1 MGSSNH
7 NVDEAIED
15 ESNQKH
21 AEIMSTRKHDND
33 NDDLSVSSDSSCKI
47 NDNTLLTN
55 DAEVN
60 VSKKNH
66 PQTQL
71 S

>member
-7 NVDEAIED
+7 NVDTAIED
-15 ESNQKH
+15 KNNQKY
-21 AEIMSTRKHDND
+21 AEIMSTRSYDND
-33 NDDLSVSSDSSCKI
+33 NDDLLVSSDSSCKI

-60 VSKKNH
+60 VSKKIIH
-66 PQTQL
+66 KI
-71 S
+71 